1 MKRLV
6 IYNLE
11 TNLDSNVL
19 AAAHDWVESFA
30 KNVDQVVVYSTHVG
44 RVDLPT
50 NVIVREI
57 GGGTPV
63 RRLVAVLRL
72 LKSVA
77 IEFPKR
83 NTLAVFHHMSTRSLL
98 FVGVFFK
105 LMGVKQG
112 LWYSHSKK
120 SFSLSASHI
129 LADRIFTSIPSAIP
143 ISNNRVRFVG
153 HGLKSERFLR
163 TDCGVL
169 QRRDGIVA
177 IGRVV
182 PVKRLEL
189 LVEAVSKSKIA
200 NLGVTCIGPHQ
211 TNGDYP
217 NKILELARIKEID
230 VSLKDAIPYKEIP
243 NALRGFDF
251 IFTGTPK
258 SVDKAVIEGAMSG
271 CFVVSSEEQAI
282 KLTGM
287 DQVFK
292 SLGFENIPIIEHQLI
307 AISGLPSDEKENLRS
322 ILSSKAMELNDL
334 DQTTQKI
341 LFELESQL

>member
-19 AAAHDWVESFA
+19 AAAHDWIESFA

-44 RVDLPT
+44 RIDLPP

-57 GGGTPV
+57 GGGSPARKV
-63 RRLVAVLRL
+63 IAVLRL

-77 IEFPKR
+77 IEFPNR
-83 NTLAVFHHMSTRSLL
+83 NTLTVFHHMSTRSLL
-98 FVGVFFK
+98 IVGLFYK
-105 LMGVKQG
+105 LMGVRQG

-120 SFSLSASHI
+120 SFTLSASHI
-129 LADRIFTSIPSAIP
+129 LADRIFTSTPSAIP
-143 ISNNRVRFVG
+143 ISNSRVKFVG

-163 TDCGVL
+163 NDFVAF
-169 QRRDGIVA
+169 QKRNGIVA

-182 PVKRLEL
+182 PVKRIEL
-189 LVEAVSKSKIA
+189 LVEAVSTSKLA
-200 NLGVTCIGPHQ
+200 NLGITCIGPHEA
-211 TNGDYP
+211 NGNYP
-217 NKILELARIKEID
+217 NKILELARTKGID
-230 VSLKDAIPYKEIP
+230 VSLRNAIPYKEIP
-243 NALRGFDF
+243 NTLLGFDF

-258 SVDKAVIEGAMSG
+258 SVDKAVIEGAMCG
-271 CFVVSSEEQAI
+271 CFVISSEEQAI

-292 SLGFENIPIIEHQLI
+292 SLGFESTPTIENQLI
-307 AISGLPSDEKENLRS
+307 AINSLASDQKENLRS
-322 ILSSKAMELNDL
+322 ILSTTAAELNDL

-341 LFELESQL
+341 LVGLGLNL

>member
-1 MKRLV
+1 M

-44 RVDLPT
+44 RIDLPP

-57 GGGTPV
+57 GGGSPARKV
-63 RRLVAVLRL
+63 IAVLRL

-77 IEFPKR
+77 IEFPNR
-83 NTLAVFHHMSTRSLL
+83 NTLTVFHHMSTRSLL
-98 FVGVFFK
+98 IVGLFYK
-105 LMGVKQG
+105 LMGVRQG
-112 LWYSHSKK
+112 PWYSHSKK
-120 SFSLSASHI
+120 SFTLSASHI
-129 LADRIFTSIPSAIP
+129 LSDRIFTSTPSAIP
-143 ISNNRVRFVG
+143 IWNSRVKFVG

-163 TDCGVL
+163 NDSGTF
-169 QRRDGIVA
+169 QKREGIVA

-182 PVKRLEL
+182 PVKRIEL
-189 LVEAVSKSKIA
+189 LVEAVSRSKLA
-200 NLGVTCIGPHQ
+200 NLGITCIGPHEADG
-211 TNGDYP
+211 NYP
-217 NKILELARIKEID
+217 NKILELARTKGIN
-230 VSLKDAIPYKEIP
+230 VSLRNAIPYKEIP
-243 NALRGFDF
+243 NTLRGFDL

-258 SVDKAVIEGAMSG
+258 SVDKAVIEGAMCG
-271 CFVVSSEEQAI
+271 CFVISSEEQAI

-292 SLGFENIPIIEHQLI
+292 SLGFESMPTIENQLI
-307 AISGLPSDEKENLRS
+307 AISGLPSEEKEYLRS
-322 ILSSKAMELNDL
+322 ILSSKAAELNNL

-341 LFELESQL
+341 LIELESKL